1 MERRTNAAAV
11 ISLGLALAGALAAF
25 HSPAWAVVLVST
37 AGAAG
42 AVTYLFACMDMR
54 SSEHRAGERLTELEA
69 RHAEREEAARRSLDD
84 LREEGRALREQMR
97 GYGETT
103 RALAE
108 AVALIRETAPI
119 IEGLSRTAIE
129 KSERGSTSLT
139 DDVYEIGRQSTTL
152 STSITGFLTELCTG
166 DESLEERIADMELDL
181 ERLSENAAICDRTNA
196 SLDRSIDRISQS
208 VGETSELL
216 GQVSDIAERT
226 SILAIN
232 AAIYAAKAGEFGKGF
247 SVIAGEIQKLA
258 GTAKEVAEAIGT
270 NTVSIERQVA
280 DFSAQHHALMADSQK
295 NLSRTIGSI
304 HHTITGLRP
313 RLDRIR
319 SSISEAARVSDSVTS
334 HLSEINM
341 AMQQQDAIQQIVS
354 HISVIFDDATARVPE
369 SALAPLREGQERA
382 RELARQIAVK
392 HFTMEDEYLA
402 IGAQGYG
409 AGVAGRVVLDNGV
422 ELGGNVT
429 LF

>member
-1 MERRTNAAAV
+1 MERRTIAAAV
-11 ISLGLALAGALAAF
+11 ISLGFALAGTLVTF
-25 HSPAWAVVLVST
+25 HTAAWAVVLVS
-37 AGAAG
+37 AAIAAG
-42 AVTYLFACMDMR
+42 AVTFLCAYMDVR
-54 SSEHRAGERLTELEA
+54 SSERRADERMSAIEA
-69 RHAEREEAARRSLDD
+69 HHAEREEAARRNLDD
-84 LREEGRALREQMR
+84 LQEEARALRAQVR

-108 AVALIRETAPI
+108 AVALVRETAPI
-119 IEGLSRTAIE
+119 IERLSRTAIE

-139 DDVYEIGRQSTTL
+139 DDVYEIGRQSTSL
-152 STSITGFLTELCTG
+152 SESIATFLTELCTG
-166 DESLEERIADMELDL
+166 DESLEDRIADMELDL

-196 SLDRSIDRISQS
+196 SLDRSIDGISRS

-216 GQVSDIAERT
+216 GQVSDIAEQT

-258 GTAKEVAEAIGT
+258 GTAKEVAEAIGS
-270 NTVSIERQVA
+270 NTGSIDRQVA
-280 DFSAQHHALMADSQK
+280 DFSAQHRALMADSQR
-295 NLSRTIGSI
+295 NLSETIESI

-313 RLDRIR
+313 KLDRIR
-319 SSISEAARVSDSVTS
+319 SSIREAAGVSDSVTS

-369 SALAPLREGQERA
+369 SAVEPLREAQARA
-382 RELARQIAVK
+382 RDLARQIAVK
-392 HFTMEDEYLA
+392 HFTMEDEYEA
-402 IGAQGYG
+402 IGADGYG
-409 AGVAGRVVLDNGV
+409 AGIAGRVVLDNGV